1 MKILCIQGSLNP
13 DSNTDTL
20 LRAAFDRLEGVKKAF
35 LDLREVKLEF
45 CDGRDLSKY
54 HEDLQVA
61 AKEVEQSDAY
71 IIGMPVYC
79 YSVSGALK
87 NFLDITCSGMENKPF
102 AIVCAAGGERSYL
115 ATADLQK
122 ILLFEVRCRPFPRV
136 VFATGKDFKDGKV
149 ANGEVDKRLDQL
161 TKEFVAWAKLHV
173 LEGAS

>member
-1 MKILCIQGSLNP
+1 MKVLCIQGSLNS
-13 DSNTDTL
+13 DSNTNTL
-20 LRAAFDRLEGVKKAF
+20 LRAAFDRLEGVKKSF

-45 CDGRDLSKY
+45 CDGRDLADY

-71 IIGMPVYC
+71 VIGMPVYC

-149 ANGEVDKRLDQL
+149 TNAEVNKRLDQL
-161 TKEFVAWAKLHV
+161 AEEFVAWAKLDV
-173 LEGAS
+173 QRGAS